1 MGKFFCGGKVSMA
14 HSKQAERRG
23 RMTLA
28 WPRQPSVPPSIIGII
43 VSTTGCSFSSSST
56 RLISVVFSQ
65 RRASI
70 ESRPEITMA
79 NWR

>member
-14 HSKQAERRG
+14 HSKQADRRG
-23 RMTLA
+23 RITRA
-28 WPRQPSVPPSIIGII
+28 WPRQPSVPPSIMGMM

-56 RLISVVFSQ
+56 RLISVLFSQ

-70 ESRPEITMA
+70 ESRPEMTIA